1 MDTLL
6 GRALWLRT
14 ERVGRLS
21 TAAFITTDSSDV
33 DELSPGIISVGE
45 IFPSFACSWILL
57 NFDPMIGSS
66 GVIMIAPN
74 MTQSAPDILPAVI
87 RSI

>member
-33 DELSPGIISVGE
+33 DELSPG

>member
-33 DELSPGIISVGE
+33 DEL
-45 IFPSFACSWILL
+45 
-57 NFDPMIGSS
+57 
-66 GVIMIAPN
+66 
-74 MTQSAPDILPAVI
+74 
-87 RSI
+87 